1 MVATRDQM
9 NAVRRMFERMRMR
22 IFNLV
27 SRATVSTSTT
37 GARGATVG
45 IKALQGD
52 DRDGAEYF
60 EPYGIA
66 GAVPVGSEGVALAIG
81 GSNDQVIVVCASN
94 KGGTPAGR
102 LPGEVDIYSQHGQ
115 RIRLHADG
123 SISLLQGSAGT
134 VYLGTDVNPA
144 APAANR
150 NGDLVSGSTELL
162 TWITN
167 VTAVLNVVPGTIA
180 PLAGTT
186 VGSTVASQSTTKVGG

>member
-9 NAVRRMFERMRMR
+9 NAVRRMFERMKMR
-22 IFNLV
+22 VFNLV
-27 SRATVSTSTT
+27 SRATISTSTT
-37 GARGATVG
+37 GVRGATVG

-66 GAVPVGSEGVALAIG
+66 GAVPVGAEGVALAIG
-81 GSNDQVIVVCASN
+81 GSNDQVIVVCASD
-94 KGGTPAGR
+94 KGGTPEGR

-150 NGDLVSGSTELL
+150 AGAPGHFPRSCGTP
-162 TWITN
+162 TWRIRSSRRKSWTRPSR
-167 VTAVLNVVPGTIA
+167 APGRPWERET
-180 PLAGTT
+180 
-186 VGSTVASQSTTKVGG
+186 